1 MTLATCPSSFRQKLN
16 AVSLNRTMLD
26 AYPYVK
32 LRISKS
38 LEACSIPLG
47 SLSELF
53 DLAALLSAVDIL
65 DGLWCLSD
73 NIYNYVVNIHVDIAD
88 LLQRH

>member
-1 MTLATCPSSFRQKLN
+1 
-16 AVSLNRTMLD
+16 
-26 AYPYVK
+26 VK

-53 DLAALLSAVDIL
+53 DLAVLLSAAVDIL
-65 DGLWCLSD
+65 DGLWCLSND
-73 NIYNYVVNIHVDIAD
+73 NIYNYVVNIDIAL
-88 LLQRH
+88 LLQRHRCGQPYEIESYDILRIM